1 MRIGIELLS
10 QFTKTL
16 LCTVLLLSSGLA
28 PAQAQGLL
36 WEIKSPT
43 NTIYLFGS
51 IHLAKADFYPLPAA
65 VEAAYAQA
73 DTLVVEADVT
83 DAAASRNAL
92 PLMQFRAPDTLRK
105 HVQPATWQLLE
116 SIAGPRVEQFAQFKP
131 ALVAVG
137 LSMAVF
143 TGQGYDPAY
152 GIDLHFIERAKA
164 DRKKIDELESLK
176 FQAGVL
182 GGLSDA
188 EGDALLSQ
196 TLKDF
201 RDGPALLEAQQMI
214 SAWKSGD
221 AVALA
226 KLFEGA
232 AQKDAGTRKLTR
244 LLLDDRNLAMAEKIS
259 RMQSAGIKAFI
270 VIGAGHLAGA
280 NSVTDILQKQGLQV
294 RQIQ

>member
-1 MRIGIELLS
+1 MNARLNSIKNIA
-10 QFTKTL
+10 QIL
-16 LCTVLLLSSGLA
+16 LCAGFLLATGPM

-43 NTIYLFGS
+43 NTMYLFGS

-83 DAAASRNAL
+83 DATASKNAL
-92 PLMQFRAPDTLRK
+92 PLMQYRAPDSLRK
-105 HVQPATWQLLE
+105 HLQPATWQLLE
-116 SIAGPRVEQFAQFKP
+116 SIAGPRMAQFAQFKP
-131 ALVAVG
+131 ALVALG
-137 LSMAVF
+137 LSMQVF
-143 TGQGYDPAY
+143 TAQGYDPAY
-152 GIDLHFIERAKA
+152 GVDLHFIARARA
-164 DRKKIDELESLK
+164 DQKKLSELESLD

-182 GGLSDA
+182 GSLNDA
-188 EGDALLSQ
+188 EGDALLKQ
-196 TLKDF
+196 TLQDL
-201 RDGPALLEAQQMI
+201 RDGLALVAAQQMI
-214 SAWKSGD
+214 SAWQTSD

-232 AQKDAGTRKLTR
+232 AHKDEGTRKLTQ

-259 RMQSAGIKAFI
+259 RMLSAGDKAFV

-280 NSVTDILQKQGLQV
+280 NSVNDILQKQGLEV
-294 RQIQ
+294 RQIK